1 MRTTLPSRPSPHA
14 LQRIRVLI
22 ADPDHQLLAE
32 YRTHSRKGFEVI
44 TARDG
49 LECVER
55 LREQAPDVL
64 VLEPEL
70 PWGGGDGVLAMM
82 HDELNLADVPVMVLS
97 SCRDPAL
104 IGRVGRFPIR
114 DYRTKPLSATQLVSR
129 VHSLLENQSPSSLDS
144 AGEPS
149 VWRL

>member
-1 MRTTLPSRPSPHA
+1 MHTTQSSRPSPHA

-32 YRTHSRKGFEVI
+32 YRTHSRKGFEVV

-55 LREQAPDVL
+55 LREQAPDML

-114 DYRTKPLSATQLVSR
+114 DYRTKPLSPSQLVGR
-129 VHSLLENQSPSSLDS
+129 IHSLLENNHQESDAS
-144 AGEPS
+144 ADETS
-149 VWRL
+149 QWRH